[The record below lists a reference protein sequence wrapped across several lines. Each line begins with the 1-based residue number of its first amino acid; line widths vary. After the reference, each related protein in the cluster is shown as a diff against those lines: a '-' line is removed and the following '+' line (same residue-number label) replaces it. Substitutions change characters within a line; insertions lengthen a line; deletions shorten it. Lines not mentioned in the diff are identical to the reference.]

1 MKYYQ
6 EEIVRMLNEGK
17 SRDKVFSEIEKN
29 FYFKPWNKQV
39 RQELANQIA
48 QVDQLNVYATGV
60 VPS

>member
-1 MKYYQ
+1 
-6 EEIVRMLNEGK
+6 MLNEGK